1 MMHSTTELTQR
12 QATVRMVHLD
22 MTCVV
27 LVRVATVNDD
37 ELLYDMRELVV
48 EKFLQLKQTMLD
60 TTQKQDHQLLKNIHG
75 SLVGFS
81 RTFL

>member
-12 QATVRMVHLD
+12 QVTVRMVHLD
-22 MTCVV
+22 MTSVE

-48 EKFLQLKQTMLD
+48 EKFLQLKQH
-60 TTQKQDHQLLKNIHG
+60 KQCLIQPRSKIINYK
-75 SLVGFS
+75 
-81 RTFL
+81 RTFMDL